1 MSHQSVLGSC
11 TPLADFHA
19 PHEDHWKLL
28 LRVVQVNGDNK
39 LTLPIREL
47 WCTSKTATDNPT
59 FVLHKAGSFY
69 NDDDDPELT
78 LDEANN
84 AITVEEHLLR
94 SFKTQH
100 LFLIAGTGE
109 WYVTERL
116 VTNPSIWKKVQTED
130 GQSCYALDDA
140 KVHAWLVRDDRE
152 VLEID
157 SENNWDCVSCPS
169 SDEKLSEDDQD
180 VEDQEGGDRD
190 GEDHDEGT
198 QSGHAR
204 DGDAQDEDAQDG
216 SGREGEA
223 VVDEADGADQ
233 EEDTEEGGVP
243 LTEA

>member
-11 TPLADFHA
+11 TLLADFHA
-19 PHEDHWKLL
+19 PYEDHWKLL

-84 AITVEEHLLR
+84 AMSVEEHLLR

-100 LFLIAGTGE
+100 PFLIAGTGE
-109 WYVTERL
+109 WYVTDRL
-116 VTNPSIWKKVQTED
+116 VTKSSIWKKVQTEN
-130 GQSCYALDDA
+130 GQYCYALDDA
-140 KVHAWLVRDDRE
+140 KVHAWLVRDDGE
-152 VLEID
+152 VIEID
-157 SENNWDCVSCPS
+157 SENNWDCVSCHS
-169 SDEKLSEDDQD
+169 SNEKLSEDDQDEDDQD
-180 VEDQEGGDRD
+180 VEDQEGGDGD

-198 QSGHAR
+198 QSRNAR
-204 DGDAQDEDAQDG
+204 HGDAQHEDAQDR

-223 VVDEADGADQ
+223 PVVDEAD
-233 EEDTEEGGVP
+233 
-243 LTEA
+243 